1 MNEAKELLF
10 DSIVQLE
17 SAEANLQDDIQALG
31 YILDT
36 CERREG
42 NDFLLS
48 QNEINNKLQTLLKS
62 MIYNQG
68 NMEKAINKY
77 YQSKGVNYA
86 CE

>member
-1 MNEAKELLF
+1 MNKDKELLF
-10 DSIVQLE
+10 DSICQLE
-17 SAEANLQDDIQALG
+17 CAEANLTDDIQALG

-48 QNEINNKLQTLLKS
+48 QNEINNQLQTLLKS
-62 MIYNQG
+62 MIYNQD
-68 NMEKAINKY
+68 NIQKSINKY
-77 YQSKGVNYA
+77 YKSKGVNYV

>member
-1 MNEAKELLF
+1 MNKDKELLF
-10 DSIVQLE
+10 DSICQLE
-17 SAEANLQDDIQALG
+17 YAEANLTDDIQALG

-48 QNEINNKLQTLLKS
+48 QNEINNQLQTLLKS
-62 MIYNQG
+62 MIYNQD
-68 NMEKAINKY
+68 NIQKSINKY
-77 YQSKGVNYA
+77 YKSKGVNYV